1 MHLPETSIPC
11 PSLHGLSHQDLHR
24 TTRPKSQELNCPRCV
39 GVVFVS
45 PGVDLVVHHV
55 LEPLVVGGTEED
67 LRVHLSPRVAG
78 VHHLDNIVDGSFRI
92 T

>member
-1 MHLPETSIPC
+1 M
-11 PSLHGLSHQDLHR
+11 
-24 TTRPKSQELNCPRCV
+24 
-39 GVVFVS
+39 
-45 PGVDLVVHHV
+45 DLVVHHV